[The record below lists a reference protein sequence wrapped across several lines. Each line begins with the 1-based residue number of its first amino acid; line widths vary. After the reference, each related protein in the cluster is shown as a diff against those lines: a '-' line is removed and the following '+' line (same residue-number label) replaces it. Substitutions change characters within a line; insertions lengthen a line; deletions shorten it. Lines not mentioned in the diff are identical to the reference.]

1 MLFKCKPFKYC
12 KVQGCDHY
20 GTSHVPALALVSGY
34 CLLQQRWSS
43 SPENK
48 VSCYFS
54 HSSRF
59 WSKDYC
65 CKSFSFWCFASLIPI
80 LIIKT
85 CTKKFRIVNQINLLV
100 SNQGIQASFSSEL
113 QVLFQVISVSI
124 WNNLHMINLLGL
136 WFSENFLGILFFP
149 PALT

>member
-54 HSSRF
+54 HASWF
-59 WSKDYC
+59 

-85 CTKKFRIVNQINLLV
+85 RTKKIRIVNQINLLV

-124 WNNLHMINLLGL
+124 WNNLHMINLLGV
-136 WFSENFLGILFFP
+136 WFSENLLGILFFP
-149 PALT
+149 SALT